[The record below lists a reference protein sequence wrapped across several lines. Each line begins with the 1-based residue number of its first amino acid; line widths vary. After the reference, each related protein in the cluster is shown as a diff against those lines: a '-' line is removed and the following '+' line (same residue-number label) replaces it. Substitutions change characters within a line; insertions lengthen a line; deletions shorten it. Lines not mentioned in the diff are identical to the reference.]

1 MTDNATISE
10 LIENAHEHLQAVRQR
25 LLHMPDKHE
34 LPAVRVGLDTVDAD
48 LALLAKLLQKEN
60 RG

>member
-1 MTDNATISE
+1 MTDDATISE
-10 LIENAHEHLQAVRQR
+10 LIENAHEHIDNVRKR
-25 LLHMPDKHE
+25 LLHRPSDYE

-48 LALLAKLLQKEN
+48 LALLARLLKEN

>member
-1 MTDNATISE
+1 MTGDTTISE
-10 LIENAHEHLQAVRQR
+10 LIENAHEHVDNVRKR
-25 LLHMPDKHE
+25 LLHIPNARE

-48 LALLAKLLQKEN
+48 LTLLAKLLKGN